1 MKGLLAQGTTSD
13 SFYRQA
19 PMVNYDF
26 VEPAEYTIKNILVT
40 EVNGKPVLKSQV
52 VFYSGLS
59 IGQKIKVPGR
69 EVSKAI
75 ENLWKQEYFSDV
87 QVYFQPTDDGQVV
100 VQFRVQEQPRLNG
113 HRFLGLTNSQS
124 KTLKEEVG
132 LTKGMYITP
141 NLINISRDKV
151 IKYYQAKGYYNVSVN
166 IKRLQATK
174 RNVNDSLIVLPGYE
188 NFDFDINKGAKVKVQ
203 KFVFYGNNELADEEL
218 RASIKKIKGK
228 EKKWQIWVKSK
239 YIETEFDAER
249 QNIID
254 KYLSKGYRDARIL
267 TDSVK
272 LISENRVE
280 VHIRLFEGQQYR
292 YRNITWKGNLKFRNG
307 TLDTILGIKR
317 GDLFNQSLLRERLFE
332 NPGGFDV
339 QTLYMDD
346 GYLFFN
352 MMPVEVG
359 VLNDSIDMEIRISE
373 GTRATIGNVR
383 WNGNT
388 KTSDRV
394 IQREIRTKPGDVFSK
409 SDIQRTMRDLGALG
423 LFDPEQLGVN
433 PKPNPEDGTVDID
446 YTLAE
451 KPSDQIELSGG
462 WGGNGFSRTPTLIG
476 TAGIQLNN
484 FSRKKLFHPG

>member
-203 KFVFYGNNELADEEL
+203 KFVFYGNNELADEA
-218 RASIKKIKGK
+218 RKRNGK
-228 EKKWQIWVKSK
+228 FGSNRS
-239 YIETEFDAER
+239 TSR
-249 QNIID
+249 QN
-254 KYLSKGYRDARIL
+254 LMQ
-267 TDSVK
+267 SVRT
-272 LISENRVE
+272 SS
-280 VHIRLFEGQQYR
+280 
-292 YRNITWKGNLKFRNG
+292 T
-307 TLDTILGIKR
+307 
-317 GDLFNQSLLRERLFE
+317 
-332 NPGGFDV
+332 
-339 QTLYMDD
+339 
-346 GYLFFN
+346 
-352 MMPVEVG
+352 
-359 VLNDSIDMEIRISE
+359 
-373 GTRATIGNVR
+373 
-383 WNGNT
+383 NT
-388 KTSDRV
+388 
-394 IQREIRTKPGDVFSK
+394 
-409 SDIQRTMRDLGALG
+409 
-423 LFDPEQLGVN
+423 
-433 PKPNPEDGTVDID
+433 
-446 YTLAE
+446 
-451 KPSDQIELSGG
+451 
-462 WGGNGFSRTPTLIG
+462 
-476 TAGIQLNN
+476 
-484 FSRKKLFHPG
+484 

>member
-1 MKGLLAQGTTSD
+1 MKGLLAQGTTSE

-19 PMVNYDF
+19 PMVNYDV

-52 VFYSGLS
+52 VFSSGLS
-59 IGQKIKVPGR
+59 IGQKLKVPGR

-151 IKYYQAKGYYNVSVN
+151 IKYYQAKWYYNVSVN

-292 YRNITWKGNLKFRNG
+292 YRNITWKGNLKFR
-307 TLDTILGIKR
+307 
-317 GDLFNQSLLRERLFE
+317 
-332 NPGGFDV
+332 
-339 QTLYMDD
+339 
-346 GYLFFN
+346 
-352 MMPVEVG
+352 
-359 VLNDSIDMEIRISE
+359 
-373 GTRATIGNVR
+373 
-383 WNGNT
+383 
-388 KTSDRV
+388 
-394 IQREIRTKPGDVFSK
+394 
-409 SDIQRTMRDLGALG
+409 
-423 LFDPEQLGVN
+423 
-433 PKPNPEDGTVDID
+433 
-446 YTLAE
+446 
-451 KPSDQIELSGG
+451 KPS
-462 WGGNGFSRTPTLIG
+462 
-476 TAGIQLNN
+476 
-484 FSRKKLFHPG
+484 